1 MVFKEYIKSYI
12 KEYKLLKLEEML
24 LNISQKELLNEKKVS
39 VDKLVDKL
47 MKNDTFKKKARE
59 YLKDTDAYNSWTS
72 NLDGKKYSKLDNQS
86 QGSKRRTV
94 TQRLKDEKINY
105 APLAYKLWPEM
116 SEDAARSWFS
126 KKVSGKNESFSDDE
140 ISKLYNLLNNII

>member
-1 MVFKEYIKSYI
+1 MIKVLENLILAPVHLKKLTKEEAINKA
-12 KEYKLLKLEEML
+12 
-24 LNISQKELLNEKKVS
+24 KELLNEKKVS

>member
-59 YLKDTDAYNSWTS
+59 YLEDTDAYNTWAS
-72 NLDGKKYSKLDNQS
+72 NLGGKKYSKLNNQS

-140 ISKLYNLLNNII
+140 ISQLYNLLNNII

>member
-47 MKNDTFKKKARE
+47 MKNDTFKEKARE
-59 YLKDTDAYNSWTS
+59 YLNDKDAYNSWAS

>member
-47 MKNDTFKKKARE
+47 MKNDTFKEKARE
-59 YLKDTDAYNSWTS
+59 YLNDKDAYKSWTS

-140 ISKLYNLLNNII
+140 ISQLYKLLNNII